1 MKHYYCITNLK
12 CCRFLVLIVLS
23 NPIRHNHKVPIYLA
37 QNTKD
42 TQYTVIDNTVQSIFL
57 QNQLSKTHLVPVTLE
72 RVRFSPHSHQISI
85 VCVFD
90 INKKTSVNY
99 SQFLLFSRQ
108 VLNLVGSYMCSSP
121 VTSSALNFA
130 RYLLLAIPMVD
141 SSNNEWIRELALFPQ
156 QQLVFENQRRCFDQK
171 KQVNA

>member
-12 CCRFLVLIVLS
+12 CCRFSVLIVLS
-23 NPIRHNHKVPIYLA
+23 NPIKHNHKVPIHLA

-42 TQYTVIDNTVQSIFL
+42 TLYTVIDNTVQSIFL

-90 INKKTSVNY
+90 INKKTFVNQ

-108 VLNLVGSYMCSSP
+108 VLNLVGSYKCSSHLI
-121 VTSSALNFA
+121 SIGFC
-130 RYLLLAIPMVD
+130 
-141 SSNNEWIRELALFPQ
+141 
-156 QQLVFENQRRCFDQK
+156 LVFIACNS
-171 KQVNA
+171 NG